1 MAVTLTLRES
11 LYAEAAT
18 LTSERDDLAPTG
30 PAYAQKSLDLDE
42 VLAAIFALGP
52 VEV

>member
-18 LTSERDDLAPTG
+18 LTSERDDLPPTSVG
-30 PAYAQKSLDLDE
+30 YAQKSLDLDE
-42 VLAAIFALGP
+42 VLSAIFALGP
-52 VEV
+52 VDV